1 MTVKTIYTHYFDKN
15 LNAERIAVLA
25 MFHDVTEIIT
35 GDMPTP
41 IKYFAPEIKD
51 AYKNVEKYAGNQL
64 VEILPKEMQNTYRN
78 LILEQDEEKQYWKYV
93 KAADKLSALIK
104 CEEELAMGNV
114 DCAQAGKS
122 TLEAVKNLHLE
133 EADYF
138 LEHFLPAYRLTLDDQ
153 AEDV

>member
-1 MTVKTIYTHYFDKN
+1 
-15 LNAERIAVLA
+15 
-25 MFHDVTEIIT
+25 
-35 GDMPTP
+35 
-41 IKYFAPEIKD
+41 
-51 AYKNVEKYAGNQL
+51 
-64 VEILPKEMQNTYRN
+64 MQNTYRN

-114 DCAQAGKS
+114 DFAQAGKS